1 MENPIEP
8 TQTKGDFMKLT
19 ISTLSENTAAGPGC
33 TAEWGLSI
41 FIQTDDMNL
50 MLDTGAGLAT
60 LRNAEKADLQLK
72 SVDKIVLSH
81 AHADHT
87 GGIREVLQRAHQPE
101 VIAHPAVWVPK
112 YKKTEKDPTPVFNGI
127 PFARQE
133 LEKYAAFNLSK
144 DPVWIT
150 ENILTTGEVRRQTGF
165 ETIEPHFFKEEQDD
179 LVPDDFPDD
188 RALIFKTEKG
198 LVIVSGCA
206 HRGIIN
212 TILHAREVTGE
223 TRVHTV
229 IGGTH
234 LYPKKDVQI
243 EQTVRALN
251 ELDVQHIGVSHC
263 TGLKAAMELSRTFG
277 DRFFLNNAGNQITI
291 E

>member
-1 MENPIEP
+1 MTLKI
-8 TQTKGDFMKLT
+8 T
-19 ISTLSENTAAGPGC
+19 TLSENTAAGPGC

-60 LRNAEKADLQLK
+60 LRNAEKAELPLK
-72 SVDKIVLSH
+72 TVKKIVLSH
-81 AHADHT
+81 AHADHS
-87 GGIREVLQRAHQPE
+87 GGIRDVLQRTSRPE

-112 YKKTEKDPTPVFNGI
+112 YKKMEKDPAPVYNGI
-127 PFARQE
+127 PFAREE
-133 LEKYAAFNLSK
+133 LEKYADFTLSK
-144 DPVWIT
+144 DPVRIT
-150 ENILTTGEVRRQTGF
+150 DTILTTGEVERQTEF
-165 ETIEPHFFKEEQDD
+165 ETIEPYFFRKEQDR

-188 RALIFKTEKG
+188 RALIFKTDKG

-206 HRGIIN
+206 HRGIVN
-212 TILHAREVTGE
+212 TILHARKITGE
-223 TRVHTV
+223 NRVHTV

-251 ELDVQHIGVSHC
+251 ELGVEHIGVSHC
-263 TGLKAAMELSRTFG
+263 TGLTAAMQLRQSFG
-277 DRFFLNNAGNQITI
+277 DRFFLNNAGNQMTI
-291 E
+291 EE

>member
-1 MENPIEP
+1 
-8 TQTKGDFMKLT
+8 MKLT
-19 ISTLSENTAAGPGC
+19 LTTLSENTAAGPGC
-33 TAEWGLSI
+33 TAEWGWSI
-41 FIQTDDMNL
+41 FIQTDGLNL

-60 LRNAEKADLQLK
+60 LRNAEKAGIPLK
-72 SVDKIVLSH
+72 TVDKIVLSH

-87 GGIREVLQRAHQPE
+87 GGIRDVLQRAEQPE

-112 YKKTEKDPTPVFNGI
+112 YKKTEKDPAAVFNGI
-127 PFARQE
+127 PFAEHE
-133 LEKYAAFNLSK
+133 LEKFAAFYLSK
-144 DPVWIT
+144 DPVRIT
-150 ENILTTGEVRRQTGF
+150 DSILTTGEVRRQTGF
-165 ETIEPHFFKEEQDD
+165 ETIEPYFFRKEQDR

-212 TILHAREVTGE
+212 TILHAREITGE

-234 LYPKKDVQI
+234 LYPKKDVQV
-243 EQTVRALN
+243 EQTIRALN

-263 TGLKAAMELSRTFG
+263 TGFTAAMQLSRAFG
-277 DRFFLNNAGNQITI
+277 DRFFLNNAGNQMII

>member
-1 MENPIEP
+1 
-8 TQTKGDFMKLT
+8 MKLT
-19 ISTLSENTAAGPGC
+19 LTTLSENTAAGPGFA
-33 TAEWGLSI
+33 AEWGLSI

-60 LRNAEKADLQLK
+60 LRNAERAEIPLRTI
-72 SVDKIVLSH
+72 DKIVLSH

-87 GGIREVLQRAHQPE
+87 GGIRDILQRTNQPE

-112 YKKTEKDPTPVFNGI
+112 YKKSEKDASAVFNGI
-127 PFARQE
+127 PFAKEE
-133 LEKYAAFNLSK
+133 LEKYARFNLSK
-144 DPVWIT
+144 DPVKIS
-150 ENILTTGEVRRQTGF
+150 ENILTTGEAQQQTDF
-165 ETIEPHFFKEEQDD
+165 ETIEPYFYKKEQDN

-188 RALIFKTEKG
+188 RALIFKTGKG

-212 TILHAREVTGE
+212 TILHAREITGE
-223 TRVHTV
+223 KKVHAV

-234 LYPKKDVQI
+234 LYPKKDVQVD
-243 EQTVRALN
+243 QTIRALN
-251 ELDVQHIGVSHC
+251 ELNVERIGVSHC
-263 TGLKAAMELSRTFG
+263 TGLKAAIKLTQALG
-277 DRFFLNNAGNQITI
+277 DKFFLNNAGHQISI